1 MQGGTAALD
10 STVAAPADD
19 LTVDH
24 EHRADGDAAF
34 GQAGARLVD
43 GGGKERIVGHQPI
56 VARDAI
62 DGLLRLSV
70 PLPAGRQYRCTV
82 DRTAFQAIDRT
93 ITGWLAEHG
102 LTLLRISIGV
112 VFVWFGM
119 LKFWPGLSPADR
131 LATDTIDRLSFGL
144 IDHGTARILLATLET
159 AIGIGLVAG
168 KLLRTTL
175 LLLVGQMLGTVTPL
189 FLFPELTWSDIL
201 VPTLEGQYIL
211 KNIVLVSAALTIGA
225 TVRGGRLVD
234 DPGAL
239 IGVANEAAERRR

>member
-1 MQGGTAALD
+1 M
-10 STVAAPADD
+10 
-19 LTVDH
+19 
-24 EHRADGDAAF
+24 
-34 GQAGARLVD
+34 LVGLSWD
-43 GGGKERIVGHQPI
+43 VGSFK
-56 VARDAI
+56 
-62 DGLLRLSV
+62 LSV